1 LEYLNWPV
9 SPVFRRHCNCG
20 IDRYHPPTFDRADL
34 ESDMWI
40 TPAFAQDGGGFGGLE
55 GILPLVLI
63 FVVFYFLLIRPQQKR
78 AREHREMLAA
88 LRRGDRIVTGGGI
101 IGTVTRVKDN
111 DELTV
116 EIAEGVKVSVARGT
130 VAQVISRADGGNAGS
145 AKAGGPTVVTGSD
158 GVRAQGGFLGNL
170 LGGGRK

>member
-1 LEYLNWPV
+1 
-9 SPVFRRHCNCG
+9 
-20 IDRYHPPTFDRADL
+20 
-34 ESDMWI
+34 MWI
-40 TPAFAQDGGGFGGLE
+40 TPAFAQDGGMGGLGGLE
-55 GILPLVLI
+55 SMLPLVLI

-101 IGTVTRVKDN
+101 IGTVTRVKDD

-130 VAQVISRADGGNAGS
+130 VATVISRSDSGNSGGD
-145 AKAGGPTVVTGSD
+145 KTGGPTVVTGND
-158 GVRAQGGFLGNL
+158 NVRSGGFLGNL